1 MANMSYCRFE
11 NTLRDLQDCEYALDN
26 IYDEVGEM
34 SDRERNSMLA
44 LVKLCKTISDN
55 WDEDTVEDIIN
66 DTISEEDE

>member
-11 NTLRDLQDCEYALDN
+11 NTLRDLEDCEEALNN

-44 LVKLCKTISDN
+44 LVKLCKTISDD

-66 DTISEEDE
+66 DTIAEEDE

>member
-44 LVKLCKTISDN
+44 FVKLCKTISDN

>member
-34 SDRERNSMLA
+34 SDRERNSMLD